1 MSVQAGAPLPIDAR
15 ASGLMVVLC
24 LIWGLQ
30 QVAVKAVADDI
41 APILQIGLRSCVAVV
56 LVILLIR
63 WRRER
68 IDWAGG
74 SWRPGILV
82 GVLFGVE
89 YLLVG
94 EGLRF
99 TTASHMS
106 VFLYTAPIFAALG
119 LQWRLPAERLSP
131 IQWGG
136 ILVAFLGIV
145 IAFHDRGSSGRE
157 FSTDMLIG
165 DLLGLLAGGV
175 WGATTVVLRCS
186 RLAYTPTT
194 HTLLYQLLGAA
205 VILVGM
211 AVVSGQTRIH
221 PTPLVYASMFYQTLL
236 MAFGSLL
243 VWFWLLRTYLASRLG
258 VLSFMTPLF
267 GVGFGVWLL
276 DEPLDPGFV
285 IGAALVMAGI
295 LLVSG
300 HEWLRGR
307 LRGRARAKS

>member
-1 MSVQAGAPLPIDAR
+1 MSTRAGAPLPIDAR

-30 QVAVKAVADDI
+30 QVALKAVAADI
-41 APILQIGLRSCVAVV
+41 APIMQIGLRSCVAVV
-56 LVILLIR
+56 LVAVLIR

-68 IDWAGG
+68 IDWADG

-89 YLLVG
+89 YLMVG
-94 EGLRF
+94 EGLRY

-119 LQWRLPAERLSP
+119 LQWKLPAERLSF
-131 IQWGG
+131 IQWVG
-136 ILVAFLGIV
+136 ILKAFLGIV
-145 IAFHDRGSSGRE
+145 VTFYDRGSADTA

-165 DLLGLLAGGV
+165 DLLGLLAGAT

-186 RLAYTPTT
+186 RLARAPTT
-194 HTLLYQLLGAA
+194 HTLIFQLIGAA
-205 VILVGM
+205 VILIG
-211 AVVSGQTRIH
+211 AAAATGQAGIR
-221 PTPLVYASMFYQTLL
+221 PTPLVVASMLYQTLL

-267 GVGFGVWLL
+267 GVGFGVWLM
-276 DEPLDPGFV
+276 DDPLDPGFV
-285 IGAALVMAGI
+285 VGAILVMAGI

-300 HEWLRGR
+300 YEWLRSR
-307 LRGRARAKS
+307 LRARSGR

>member
-1 MSVQAGAPLPIDAR
+1 MSSPVGTPLPIDGR

-24 LIWGLQ
+24 LVWGLQ
-30 QVAVKAVADDI
+30 QVAIKAVATDI
-41 APILQIGLRSCVAVV
+41 APIMQIGLRSCVAVI
-56 LVILLIR
+56 LVALLIR

-82 GVLFGVE
+82 GVLFAVE

-94 EGLRF
+94 EGLRY

-119 LQWRLPAERLSP
+119 LQWRLPAERLSA
-131 IQWGG
+131 IQWLG

-145 IAFHDRGSSGRE
+145 VTFYDRGPSTGGV
-157 FSTDMLIG
+157 STDMLIG
-165 DLLGLLAGGV
+165 DLLGLLGGAA
-175 WGATTVVLRCS
+175 WGATTVVLRCT
-186 RLAYTPTT
+186 RLAHAPTT
-194 HTLLYQLLGAA
+194 HTLLYQLIGAA
-205 VILVGM
+205 LILV
-211 AVVSGQTRIH
+211 AAAAISDQAAIRS
-221 PTPLVYASMFYQTLL
+221 TPLVVASMLYQTLL

-267 GVGFGVWLL
+267 GVAFGVWLL
-276 DEPLDPGFV
+276 DEPLDAGFV
-285 IGAALVMAGI
+285 IGAILVMTGI
-295 LLVSG
+295 LMVSG
-300 HEWLRGR
+300 HEWLRSH
-307 LRGRARAKS
+307 LRARPAG